1 MKGLAR
7 QHKSV
12 PFGSAVSEE
21 PTRIRVNGPEGGLP
35 QSTIRAQR
43 HKGQN
48 PPAGRHRGN
57 EIVPAEAGRLTD
69 LAAITAFGQP
79 VSFAAALTTCFE
91 TAAYDG
97 IAAPRWAS

>member
-1 MKGLAR
+1 M
-7 QHKSV
+7 S
-12 PFGSAVSEE
+12 
-21 PTRIRVNGPEGGLP
+21 GPESGLP

-48 PPAGRHRGN
+48 PPAGRNRGN
-57 EIVPAEAGRLTD
+57 EIVRAEAGRLTD

-79 VSFAAALTTCFE
+79 VSFAAAPTTCFK

-97 IAAPRWAS
+97 IVAPRWAS